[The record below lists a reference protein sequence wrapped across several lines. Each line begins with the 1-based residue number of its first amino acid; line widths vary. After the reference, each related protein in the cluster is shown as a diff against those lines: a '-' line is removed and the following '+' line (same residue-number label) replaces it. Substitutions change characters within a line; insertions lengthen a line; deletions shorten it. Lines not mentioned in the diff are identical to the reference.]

1 MAVSDTPAF
10 PSVSP
15 TEQEVVTRPG
25 MTLRDWFAG
34 QALAAGTIQRA
45 HDNDMGRA
53 ATRQS
58 VAETCYAVAD
68 AIMVAR
74 DG

>member
-1 MAVSDTPAF
+1 MAVKDTPAF

-34 QALAAGTIQRA
+34 
-45 HDNDMGRA
+45 
-53 ATRQS
+53 
-58 VAETCYAVAD
+58 
-68 AIMVAR
+68 
-74 DG
+74 